1 MFTEGKRVIN
11 GTWGEVW
18 LDSELVAE
26 CYGLQLKVS
35 TKKEDIFLCG
45 QMMKDKKVTATEGT
59 GSLRLYKSSSIM
71 AKKLATAISSGRD
84 LRFTIISKLADPD
97 AYGAERV
104 SVSGVSFDD
113 LTLADWERG
122 KNGTVEAP
130 FTFTKFEYLDMIPE
144 E

>member
-35 TKKEDIFLCG
+35 TQKEDVFLCG

-113 LTLADWERG
+113 LTLADWE
-122 KNGTVEAP
+122 
-130 FTFTKFEYLDMIPE
+130 
-144 E
+144 